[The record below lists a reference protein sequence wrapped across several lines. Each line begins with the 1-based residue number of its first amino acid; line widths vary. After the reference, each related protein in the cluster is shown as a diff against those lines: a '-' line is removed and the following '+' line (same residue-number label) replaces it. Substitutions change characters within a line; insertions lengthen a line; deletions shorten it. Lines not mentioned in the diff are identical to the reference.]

1 MSTSTVVLVHGAFA
15 DAGSWRTTI
24 PLVDAVDVIAAPNP
38 LRGIAADTAYL
49 DGLLDSFERE
59 LVLVGHSYGGAVI
72 SGVTRNAARVRAL
85 VFIAAYI
92 PDEVETLT
100 IAGDPERYP
109 GGLLG
114 PDTLLPCPVPGG
126 VDLFI
131 RPDRFP
137 EVFAAD
143 VPEAEAAVMAR
154 SQRPIA
160 AAAFVEPRGT
170 AAVAHRAVV
179 GAAGHRRPRHS
190 RGRPTGHGRAGER
203 QGDRGGR
210 RPCRHGVP
218 PRRGRRGDHGGGRPI
233 RELTRADIGSGHPRR
248 QPRQRR
254 SATTVGGRTGRS
266 RRRPPRRS
274 ALPRR

>member
-15 DAGSWRTTI
+15 DAGSRRTTI
-24 PLVDAVDVIAAPNP
+24 PLIDGVDVIAAPNP

-49 DGLLDSFERE
+49 DGLLDSFEGE

-85 VFIAAYI
+85 VFVAAYI
-92 PDEVETLT
+92 PDEGETLT
-100 IAGDPERYP
+100 TAGDPERYP
-109 GGLLG
+109 DGLLG

-143 VPEAEAAVMAR
+143 VPEADAAVMAR

-160 AAAFVEPRGT
+160 AAAFVEPAGPALWRT
-170 AAVAHRAVV
+170 VPSWALLATDDRAIPVAAQRAMAERANAKVTEVSAAHAVMVSRPAAVAGVITEAV
-179 GAAGHRRPRHS
+179 
-190 RGRPTGHGRAGER
+190 
-203 QGDRGGR
+203 
-210 RPCRHGVP
+210 
-218 PRRGRRGDHGGGRPI
+218 
-233 RELTRADIGSGHPRR
+233 
-248 QPRQRR
+248 
-254 SATTVGGRTGRS
+254 GRS
-266 RRRPPRRS
+266 GS
-274 ALPRR
+274 